1 MPPANLPS
9 GGTHEATCAKNT
21 CDALRLTSLSAQHVA
36 LAATAA
42 GVGALAI
49 AQPAQ
54 AEIVYTPA
62 HKKLH
67 LNHNFFLDLNHDG
80 VNDFKF
86 FMNAGA
92 SYSSNGC
99 TAEMWLYRVNRGN
112 GAAAVTSSGEFFASA
127 VKAGV
132 RIGKSQYFPNESREP
147 MALENQYFDNG
158 SYQGWWASSGRPVD
172 HRYLGLKFVFGGRVH
187 YGWARFNVWM
197 TDCTVSAT
205 LTGYAYE
212 TIPNKAIVAG
222 KTKGPDDSREEPSPE
237 AVAPSDALGTLA
249 LGRK

>member
-1 MPPANLPS
+1 MRPPAQRTPATLSGSLHHRLNLY
-9 GGTHEATCAKNT
+9 
-21 CDALRLTSLSAQHVA
+21 A

-42 GVGALAI
+42 GVGALAL

-86 FMNAGA
+86 FMKAGET
-92 SYSSNGC
+92 YSSHGC
-99 TAEMWLYRVNRGN
+99 TAKMLLYRVNRGN
-112 GAAAVTSSGEFFASA
+112 GAAAKTSSGDFFASA
-127 VKAGV
+127 LKAGV
-132 RIGKSQYFPNESREP
+132 HIGKSQYFPNQLGEP
-147 MALENQYFDNG
+147 MAVENEYFDNG
-158 SYQGWWASSGRPVD
+158 SYGGPWASSGRPVN

-197 TDCTVSAT
+197 HALSLIDCTVSAT

-212 TIPNKAIVAG
+212 TIPNKAIH
-222 KTKGPDDSREEPSPE
+222 
-237 AVAPSDALGTLA
+237 
-249 LGRK
+249 LGRPRIHRRLDGQQQRH